1 MRAILQDGRLR
12 HDGTVALDADDPGLI
27 LGLAAF
33 ETLRTARRRPFRPT
47 RHLAR
52 LEQSAAALAVPWP
65 GAELLHAEILAV
77 IAALPEV
84 ECNVRITLTRGGA
97 RILRAMPLSMA
108 RGVAR
113 VGTAPWEPPPWL
125 PGAVKHVSRAGGE
138 LLVRARGVDEI
149 LWVDRRDHLL
159 EGTRSNVIAVR
170 GGRLQTPPTDGRIL
184 SGVTREALLEVA
196 RGIGVPVE
204 EAPLP
209 RADPGDE
216 LYLCSTLR
224 ELQPVVE
231 LDGAPAAGEG
241 AVGRALSAGFRALL
255 ERESAQAS

>member
-12 HDGTVALDADDPGLI
+12 PDGSVALDADDPGLI

-33 ETLRTARRRPFRPT
+33 ETLRTAGRRPWRPW

-65 GAELLHAEILAV
+65 GAELLRAEIEAV
-77 IAALPEV
+77 IAALPGV

-97 RILRAMPLSMA
+97 RILRAMPLTMA
-108 RGVAR
+108 HGGAR
-113 VGTAPWEPPPWL
+113 VGTALWEPPPWL
-125 PGAVKHVSRAGGE
+125 PGSVKHVSRAGGE

-170 GGRLQTPPTDGRIL
+170 GGRLHTPPTDGRIL

-196 RGIGVPVE
+196 RGLGLPVE
-204 EAPLP
+204 EAPLRRDAP
-209 RADPGDE
+209 CDE

-224 ELQPVVE
+224 ELQALVE
-231 LDGAPAAGEG
+231 LDGAPAPGEG
-241 AVGRALSAGFRALL
+241 PIGRALLAGFRALL
-255 ERESAQAS
+255 EAETAQAS

>member
-1 MRAILQDGRLR
+1 MRAILQDGLLR
-12 HDGTVALDADDPGLI
+12 PDGTVALDADDPGLI

-33 ETLRTARRRPFRPT
+33 ETLRTAGRRPWRPW

-52 LEQSAAALAVPWP
+52 LEQSAAALAGPWP
-65 GAELLHAEILAV
+65 GAELLHGEILAV
-77 IAALPEV
+77 IAALPGV

-97 RILRAMPLSMA
+97 RILRALPLSLA
-108 RGVAR
+108 TGAAR

-138 LLVRARGVDEI
+138 LLVRARGLDEI
-149 LWVDRRDHLL
+149 LWVDRQDHLL

-170 GGRLQTPPTDGRIL
+170 GGRLHTPPTDGRIL

-196 RGIGVPVE
+196 RDLGLPVD
-204 EAPLP
+204 EAPLRRDAP
-209 RADPGDE
+209 SDE

-224 ELQPVVE
+224 ELQALVE
-231 LDGAPAAGEG
+231 LDGAPTAGEG
-241 AVGRALSAGFRALL
+241 PVGRALHAGFRALL
-255 ERESAQAS
+255 TRENLQAS